1 MVGCPLGCYGYKRT
15 GGANEINVQMMV
27 YNLDTKPFWR
37 SEVDEIEKVDDISKQ
52 LPWFLECN
60 PDRYPYWWV
69 FLRFKINIV
78 MLCFFAGLGSQTQ
91 GTSSWL
97 LRCIVGQKEMKN
109 HLFPIM
115 NSSGDD
121 YLMQC
126 STILTSYASFILHE
140 NRKQFIFCFG
150 PLLSAQSQNED
161 LMIPD
166 TRGDEV

>member
-1 MVGCPLGCYGYKRT
+1 MYVCNKIT
-15 GGANEINVQMMV
+15 VQMMV

-60 PDRYPYWWV
+60 PDRYPYWWA
-69 FLRFKINIV
+69 FLRFWINIA
-78 MLCFFAGLGSQTQ
+78 MLVEKVFFAGLGSQTQ

-115 NSSGDD
+115 NSSGDNFECNV
-121 YLMQC
+121 LP
-126 STILTSYASFILHE
+126 SLHQ
-140 NRKQFIFCFG
+140 RCIFYIAWKKLRQFTFCFG
-150 PLLSAQSQNED
+150 PLLSAQSHNED

>member
-1 MVGCPLGCYGYKRT
+1 MKGRLPL
-15 GGANEINVQMMV
+15 V
-27 YNLDTKPFWR
+27 
-37 SEVDEIEKVDDISKQ
+37 EKV
-52 LPWFLECN
+52 
-60 PDRYPYWWV
+60 
-69 FLRFKINIV
+69 
-78 MLCFFAGLGSQTQ
+78 FFAGLGSQTQ

-109 HLFPIM
+109 HWFPIM
-115 NSSGDD
+115 NSFGDN

-126 STILTSYASFILHE
+126 SAILTSYASFILHE
-140 NRKQFIFCFG
+140 NGKQFIFCFG